1 MEVNMDRENIF
12 NKAIESVINS
22 DEILAM
28 EALKN
33 AKDENINLMELLSN
47 GFSAGIREM
56 GDRYASGEVFVPELL
71 MSARIMKIVTSEIE
85 AEMGTTD
92 MPKKAKIVIGTVK
105 GDVHDIGKGIVCSIV
120 KSNGI
125 EVFDLGREVPPQ
137 TFIDKAEEVGAD
149 FIGSSALLTTTMV
162 NQKEIERLLIEQ
174 GLKDKYK
181 TIIGGAPVT
190 KRWADKIGAY
200 AYCEDATDT
209 VEIILDWVK
218 ENDAIKEL
226 I

>member
-1 MEVNMDRENIF
+1 MNKESIF
-12 NKAIESVINS
+12 NKASESVICS
-22 DEILAM
+22 DENMAL
-28 EALKN
+28 EALES
-33 AKDENINLMELLSN
+33 AKKDNVDLMDLLSK

-71 MSARIMKIVTSEIE
+71 MSARIMKIVTAEIE
-85 AEMGTTD
+85 NAMGTKD
-92 MPKKAKIVIGTVK
+92 MPKKAKMVIGTVK

-125 EVFDLGREVPPQ
+125 EVYDLGREVPPQ
-137 TFIDKAEEVGAD
+137 TFIDKAEEVDAD

-162 NQKEIERLLIEQ
+162 AQKEIERLLVEQ

-209 VEIILDWVK
+209 VETILNWVE
-218 ENDAIKEL
+218 ENNS
-226 I
+226 